1 MKAISKRRFI
11 ALLAVMMLIVASIG
25 ITTAYFSDTDKAE
38 GAATLNLK
46 GETKIEEG
54 DKDFKQI
61 VITNTGK
68 ADLLVRVKLFGVDK
82 KVDDKKVLNVSVPG
96 AWANGDG
103 GWYYFRTILPGDKS
117 PQATT
122 GAPIEVKLNDEL
134 TPKEIAELGDSFD
147 VTVVHEATPVVYK
160 EGKLVLPEDWT
171 LPSGVPAAQ

>member
-11 ALLAVMMLIVASIG
+11 ALLAVMMLIITSIG
-25 ITTAYFSDTDKAE
+25 VTAAYFSDTDKVE
-38 GAATLNLK
+38 GDAQLNLK

-68 ADLLVRVKLFGVDK
+68 ADLIVRAKLFGIDENIMDVTIP
-82 KVDDKKVLNVSVPG
+82 SG
-96 AWANGDG
+96 WAAGDG
-103 GWYYFRTILPGDKS
+103 GWYYFKTILPGDQS

-122 GAPIEVKLNDEL
+122 GAPIEVKLKEKL
-134 TPKEIAELGDSFD
+134 TPKQIAELGDSFE
-147 VTVVHEATPVVYK
+147 VTVVHEATPVVYDG
-160 EGKLVLPEDWT
+160 GKLVIPDDWT

>member
-11 ALLAVMMLIVASIG
+11 ALLAVMMLIITSIG
-25 ITTAYFSDTDKAE
+25 VTAAYFSDTDKAE
-38 GAATLNLK
+38 GVAQLNLK

-68 ADLLVRVKLFGVDK
+68 ADLIVRAKLFGI
-82 KVDDKKVLNVSVPG
+82 DDTVMDVTVPSG
-96 AWANGDG
+96 WAAGDG
-103 GWYYFRTILPGDKS
+103 GWYYFKTILPGDQN

-122 GAPIEVKLNDEL
+122 GAPIEVKLKEGL
-134 TPKEIAELGDSFD
+134 SPKQIAELGDSFE
-147 VTVVHEATPVVYK
+147 VTVVHEATPVVYDG
-160 EGKLVLPEDWT
+160 GKLVIPDDWT